1 MALAIN
7 QRSFS
12 SATSFLR
19 LAESSPSATFATQ
32 QITEIFH
39 SSAPID
45 TAVADLSEKQ
55 VVSFS
60 NLWKD
65 PVTAMFGGLW
75 SLLILFDIYCVVDSG
90 VQLLSHL
97 QEGAS
102 LGPLQETAGS
112 ASGLAGDLFKDL
124 KKFLMDGVSLTGV
137 SANLGDWAHRQNI
150 ISLGEAVGT
159 FRMVGYGASCITC
172 SVRAYSNGKELLE
185 RLGQFK
191 EAQSDAELAR
201 LEQKQLLSGLDLAAN
216 SATALWAFM
225 GIAALVAG
233 VAVAPAW
240 LIGLSNVAAILAISS
255 LFYHIHMINLYPPG
269 ERQVGVV

>member
-7 QRSFS
+7 QRSYS
-12 SATSFLR
+12 SAMSFLR
-19 LAESSPSATFATQ
+19 LAESTPPATFANQ
-32 QITEIFH
+32 KISEIFQ

-45 TAVADLSEKQ
+45 TAVADLAEKQ

-65 PVTAMFGGLW
+65 PVTAIFGGLW
-75 SLLILFDIYCVVDSG
+75 SLLLLFDIYCVVNSG

-102 LGPLQETAGS
+102 LGPLQERVDSG
-112 ASGLAGDLFKDL
+112 SGLVGDLFKDL
-124 KKFLMDGVSLTGV
+124 KKFFMDGVSLTGV
-137 SANLGDWAHRQNI
+137 SANIGDWAHRQNI
-150 ISLGEAVGT
+150 ITLGEAGGA
-159 FRMVGYGASCITC
+159 FRLVGYGASCITC
-172 SVRAYSNGKELLE
+172 SVRAYTNGKELLE

-191 EAQSDAELAR
+191 EAQSDGALAR
-201 LEQKQLLSGLDLAAN
+201 LEQKQLLSALDLAGN

-225 GIAALVAG
+225 GIATLVAG

-240 LIGLSNVAAILAISS
+240 LIGMANVAAILAISS
-255 LFYHIHMINLYPPG
+255 LFYNIHMINLYPPG
-269 ERQVGVV
+269 ERQAGVV

>member
-19 LAESSPSATFATQ
+19 LAESTPSATVASQ

-39 SSAPID
+39 SAAPID

-75 SLLILFDIYCVVDSG
+75 SLLLLFDIYCVVDSG

-97 QEGAS
+97 QAGAS
-102 LGPLQETAGS
+102 IEPLQETAGA
-112 ASGLAGDLFKDL
+112 ASGLVGDLFKDL

-150 ISLGEAVGT
+150 ISLGEAVGA

-172 SVRAYSNGKELLE
+172 SVRAYSNGKEVLE

-191 EAQSDAELAR
+191 EVQSDAELAR

-269 ERQVGVV
+269 ERQTGVV

>member
-1 MALAIN
+1 
-7 QRSFS
+7 
-12 SATSFLR
+12 LR
-19 LAESSPSATFATQ
+19 LAESSPSATFAAQ

-39 SSAPID
+39 SSVPID

-75 SLLILFDIYCVVDSG
+75 SLLLLFDIYCVVDSG

-97 QEGAS
+97 QAGAS

-112 ASGLAGDLFKDL
+112 GSGLVGDLFKDL

-150 ISLGEAVGT
+150 ISLGEAVGA

-172 SVRAYSNGKELLE
+172 SVRAYSNGKEVLE

-225 GIAALVAG
+225 GIATLVAG

-269 ERQVGVV
+269 ERQAGVV